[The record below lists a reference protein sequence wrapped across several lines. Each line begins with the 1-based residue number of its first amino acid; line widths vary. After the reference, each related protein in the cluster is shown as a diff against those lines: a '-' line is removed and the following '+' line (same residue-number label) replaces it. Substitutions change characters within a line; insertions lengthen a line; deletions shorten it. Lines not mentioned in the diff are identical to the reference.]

1 MNIYGHSKK
10 RRQKGLK
17 KFSRTATLSVDS
29 SGWVTCPHC
38 LRNRRLM
45 RVLPET
51 RAQSLEV
58 FCRDCKTRIVLNIG
72 EGQRVE
78 LRSQ

>member
-1 MNIYGHSKK
+1 MK
-10 RRQKGLK
+10 REERPAKLAVK
-17 KFSRTATLSVDS
+17 N
-29 SGWVTCPHC
+29 GWISCPC
-38 LRNRRLM
+38 CKRNHRLM

-51 RAQSLEV
+51 RARSLEV
-58 FCRDCKTRIVLNIG
+58 FCRDCKSTIILDID

>member
-1 MNIYGHSKK
+1 MNIYGQPGEHGGKVLKSETRPAKLAVKNGWISCPCCK
-10 RRQKGLK
+10 RN
-17 KFSRTATLSVDS
+17 
-29 SGWVTCPHC
+29 H
-38 LRNRRLM
+38 RLM

-51 RAQSLEV
+51 QARSLEV
-58 FCRDCKTRIVLNIG
+58 FCRDCKSTIILDID

>member
-1 MNIYGHSKK
+1 MNIYGQPGEHGGKVLKNVQNSARLAVKNGWISCPCC
-10 RRQKGLK
+10 RRNK
-17 KFSRTATLSVDS
+17 
-29 SGWVTCPHC
+29 
-38 LRNRRLM
+38 RLM

-51 RAQSLEV
+51 RARSLEV
-58 FCRDCKTRIVLNIG
+58 FCRDCKSTIILDID

>member
-1 MNIYGHSKK
+1 MKSETSHAKLAVKN
-10 RRQKGLK
+10 
-17 KFSRTATLSVDS
+17 
-29 SGWVTCPHC
+29 GWITCPC
-38 LRNRRLM
+38 CRRNKRLM

-51 RAQSLEV
+51 RARSLEV
-58 FCRDCKTRIVLNIG
+58 FCRDCKSTIILDID

>member
-1 MNIYGHSKK
+1 MKLAQNSARLAVKNGWSSCPCC
-10 RRQKGLK
+10 RRNK
-17 KFSRTATLSVDS
+17 
-29 SGWVTCPHC
+29 
-38 LRNRRLM
+38 RLM

-51 RAQSLEV
+51 RARSLEV
-58 FCRDCKTRIVLNIG
+58 FCRDCKSTIILDID

>member
-1 MNIYGHSKK
+1 MKAYSERGKLAIKNGWISCPCCK
-10 RRQKGLK
+10 RN
-17 KFSRTATLSVDS
+17 
-29 SGWVTCPHC
+29 H
-38 LRNRRLM
+38 RLM

-51 RAQSLEV
+51 QARSLEV
-58 FCRDCKTRIVLNIG
+58 FCRDCKSTIILDID

>member
-1 MNIYGHSKK
+1 
-10 RRQKGLK
+10 
-17 KFSRTATLSVDS
+17 
-29 SGWVTCPHC
+29 
-38 LRNRRLM
+38 M

-51 RAQSLEV
+51 RARSLEV
-58 FCRDCKTRIVLNIG
+58 FCRDCKSTIILDID